1 MRLTTDQKILGPEGS
16 STRDHRGMLTCT
28 CGASG
33 AMDNAS
39 DYGSED
45 SITGR
50 FLHKG
55 PPRDVDLY
63 LWASGAMD
71 NASDYGSED
80 SRFDS
85 WLAQPEGSSTRDH
98 REMLTCTCGASD
110 AMDNA
115 SDYGS
120 EDSRFDSWLARPE
133 GSSTRDHREM
143 LTCTCGASDAM
154 DNASDYGSEDS
165 RFDSWLA
172 REEMFFFF
180 CTRW

>member
-1 MRLTTDQKILGPEGS
+1 MLTCICGASGAMDNASDYGSEDSRFDSWLARPEGS

-120 EDSRFDSWLARPE
+120 EDSRAIE
-133 GSSTRDHREM
+133 
-143 LTCTCGASDAM
+143 TCSHESFHQAVIV
-154 DNASDYGSEDS
+154 
-165 RFDSWLA
+165 
-172 REEMFFFF
+172 
-180 CTRW
+180 